1 VGDRFYIVG
10 GGELDIEVGGL
21 HSVAREGDYVGEIAL
36 LRDVPR
42 TATVTAVVD
51 SDLYALER
59 AAFLEA
65 ITGHSVAHAVGLEIA
80 DARLER
86 GPTASAQ

>member
-1 VGDRFYIVG
+1 M
-10 GGELDIEVGGL
+10 
-21 HSVAREGDYVGEIAL
+21 
-36 LRDVPR
+36 
-42 TATVTAVVD
+42 AVVD

-65 ITGHSVAHAVGLEIA
+65 ITGHSAAHAVGLEIA

-86 GPTASAQ
+86 GQQRAP